1 MEWQSVGGDRRS
13 SSQSPFN
20 LEAQLRQCDL
30 PRHLALFYESTSE
43 QFNAAAAYLK
53 YALSTNHKCL
63 YLLDVNSLQQV
74 KAAFRAA
81 SIDVERRIDADDLV
95 IRDAASVYLDSGF
108 DLERMIQT
116 LEDECSNSLV
126 AGYDGLCVVGENS
139 WCFHTEMEFDH
150 ILDFEA
156 EFDKKYPD
164 LPVIALCQYDLTRFS
179 GESAA
184 KALWTHENIIYR
196 GTVCENPFYIPPE
209 EYMET
214 EDPHLNAKLMLEQ
227 AYSLTQSRQQV
238 KRHEQRLEVINRILR
253 HDIRNDLNVVSGNLE
268 VIKDASVSAAIDDRV
283 DEALEHVTQVFDI
296 AEKARYVKNT
306 LESSRV
312 EVGPLDPVIETA
324 VNEVTATYPE
334 AEIKVTG
341 VEDVSALVDLN
352 FDRALIE
359 ALTIGIR
366 HQEQD
371 PPMVSLTVSMPTE
384 QTVRIEVKHPGSI
397 PETERQSVQRGY
409 ETELDHG
416 SGMGLWMIHWIVENS
431 HGSLTFPNTAHN
443 QTAICIELLH
453 TDE

>member
-1 MEWQSVGGDRRS
+1 M
-13 SSQSPFN
+13 
-20 LEAQLRQCDL
+20 EAQLRQYDL
-30 PRHLALFYESTSE
+30 PRHLALFYESTST
-43 QFNAAAAYLK
+43 QFDAAAASLK
-53 YALSTNHKCL
+53 YAFSTNHKCL
-63 YLLDVNSLQQV
+63 YLLDTNYLRQV
-74 KAAFRAA
+74 KAALRAA
-81 SIDVERRIDADDLV
+81 SIDVERRIDAGDLT
-95 IRDAASVYLDSGF
+95 IRDASSVYLDSGF
-108 DLERMIQT
+108 DPERMIQT
-116 LEDECSNSLV
+116 LEDACNNSLV

-156 EFDKKYPD
+156 EFDMKCPD

-196 GTVCENPFYIPPE
+196 GTVCENPFYIPPD

-214 EDPHLNAKLMLEQ
+214 ADTHLNAKLMLEQ

-238 KRHEQRLEVINRILR
+238 ERHEQRLEVVNRILR
-253 HDIRNDLNVVSGNLE
+253 HNIRNDLNVVSGNLE
-268 VIKDASVSAAIDDRV
+268 LIKEASVSAAIEDRV
-283 DEALEHVTQVFDI
+283 DEALEHVTQVFDV
-296 AEKARYVKNT
+296 AEKARYVKKT

-312 EVGPLDPVIETA
+312 EVVPLDPVIETA
-324 VNEVTATYPE
+324 VDEATATYPE

-341 VEDVSALVDLN
+341 VEDVSALADPN
-352 FDRALIE
+352 FDRALVE
-359 ALTIGIR
+359 ALTNGIR

-371 PPMVSLTVSMPTE
+371 PSMISLTVTVPTE
-384 QTVRIEVKHPGSI
+384 QTVQIEVRNPGSI

-431 HGSLTFPNTAHN
+431 HGSLTFPKTADN
-443 QTAICIELLH
+443 QTTICIELLH
-453 TDE
+453 TYE